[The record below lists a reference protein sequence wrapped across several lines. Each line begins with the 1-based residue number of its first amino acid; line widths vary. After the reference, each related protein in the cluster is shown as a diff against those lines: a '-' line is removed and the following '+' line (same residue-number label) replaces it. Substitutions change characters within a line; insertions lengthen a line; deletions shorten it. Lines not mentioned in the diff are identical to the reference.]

1 MIAEIAKLMG
11 FAVLGIAAQAVIIAY
26 PGMGAAICGVLIVTG
41 IAAWIM
47 RRGEAANG

>member
-1 MIAEIAKLMG
+1 MIVEMAKLMG

-26 PGMGAAICGVLIVTG
+26 PGMGAAVIAVIAATV

-47 RRGEAANG
+47 RRVEAANG